1 MKITYDTAQLRQ
13 EHLDAMIKLAF
24 DLEDIEAAD
33 QLLSTDD
40 PALTAEE
47 ARLAEEAYL
56 LACARVDK
64 QNKPHP
70 LLTAARKVLP
80 WAVHIAA
87 CIILLL
93 AIAAP
98 VALAN
103 SATFRAKVMQLI
115 MELDEEKGE
124 AHFSFVADENAA
136 FDVPEGWRGNYF
148 PSYIPDGFTIYDYDP
163 TFPMPF
169 IEYRNEAAD
178 QLFYSEYSDSAGVVT
193 GTDNAETKVID
204 INGNLAYLIDGT
216 ASDGKTHT
224 VNIFWQ
230 NDTKWFG
237 VVAYDLSTDEALQV
251 ARSVKRIVK

>member
-1 MKITYDTAQLRQ
+1 MKITYDTSQLRE

-33 QLLSTDD
+33 QLLSTAD

-64 QNKPHP
+64 ENKPHA

-98 VALAN
+98 VAMAN

-124 AHFSFVADENAA
+124 AHFSFVADESAA
-136 FDVPEGWRGNYF
+136 FDVPEGWCGNYF

-169 IEYRNEAAD
+169 IEYRDAAEN
-178 QLFYSEYSDSAGVVT
+178 QLFFNEYNENTDMMAGTEECTISPVR
-193 GTDNAETKVID
+193 
-204 INGNLAYLIDGT
+204 INGNPGTMIEGPSADGVT
-216 ASDGKTHT
+216 LSVTIT
-224 VNIFWQ
+224 WQ
-230 NDTKWFG
+230 NDINWFCITTFG
-237 VVAYDLSTDEALQV
+237 LPTEEAIRI
-251 ARSVKRIVK
+251 AESVRRIVK

>member
-80 WAVHIAA
+80 WAIHIAA

-103 SATFRAKVMQLI
+103 SATFRAKVMQLLV
-115 MELDEEKGE
+115 ELDNEKGE
-124 AHFSFVADENAA
+124 AHFRLIQDEEVSFH
-136 FDVPEGWRGNYF
+136 VPEGWEGHFF
-148 PSYIPDGFTIYDYDP
+148 PTYIPEGYTIFEYPNEFFP
-163 TFPMPF
+163 TNIGYSNKDDNRIYFDEHTETSTKVAGTEGGT
-169 IEYRNEAAD
+169 IEY
-178 QLFYSEYSDSAGVVT
+178 V
-193 GTDNAETKVID
+193 D
-204 INGNLAYLIDGT
+204 INGSVGCMIYNSRVVDLT
-216 ASDGKTHT
+216 WEKDGKLLCLYTY
-224 VNIFWQ
+224 
-230 NDTKWFG
+230 G
-237 VVAYDLSTDEALQV
+237 LSTDEALQV